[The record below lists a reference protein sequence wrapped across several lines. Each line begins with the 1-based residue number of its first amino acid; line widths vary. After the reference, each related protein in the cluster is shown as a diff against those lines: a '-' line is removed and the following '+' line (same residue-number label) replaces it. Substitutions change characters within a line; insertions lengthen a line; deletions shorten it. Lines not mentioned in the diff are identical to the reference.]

1 MTLEIIHRVPTSPRS
16 AAPLL
21 FVHGANSGAWVW
33 DVKFLPYFADRGYHA
48 SAVSLRGHGGSDGQ
62 ELLQMASLADYAAD
76 VALAIDQIRHATG
89 RAPVLIGHSMG
100 GMVLQKVL
108 QNHRDVEAMV
118 LMASVPPQGLMATSM
133 LMMLRDPF
141 LFQRV
146 AVLQSLGPFGLLM
159 PAAFTTIKEIL
170 FSEDMPDD
178 EVAKYE
184 RLWQPES
191 MRVVLD
197 MCGVDLPRPVKRPG
211 LQVLVLGGADD
222 LMVPP
227 SLTSATASAFGTVP
241 HIFPHVAHAMMLDTG
256 WEDVAASLA
265 DWLDGEIQLAA

>member
-1 MTLEIIHRVPTSPRS
+1 MTLEIIHRVPTSRRNAP
-16 AAPLL
+16 PLL

-33 DVKFLPYFADRGYHA
+33 DAKFLPYLADRGYDA
-48 SAVSLRGHGGSDGQ
+48 AAVSLRGHGGSNGL

-76 VALAIDQIRHATG
+76 VVQAIDEIRHATG

-108 QNHRDVEAMV
+108 QNHRDTEALV

-146 AVLQSLGPFGLLM
+146 AVLQSLGPFGVLM
-159 PAAFTTIKEIL
+159 PTAYDTIKDIL
-170 FSEDMPDD
+170 FSKDMP
-178 EVAKYE
+178 EEEIRKYE
-184 RLWQPES
+184 RFWQPES
-191 MRVVLD
+191 MRVVFD

-211 LQVLVLGGADD
+211 LQVLVMGGADD
-222 LMVPP
+222 KMVPP
-227 SLTSATASAFGTVP
+227 SLVNATAKAFGTVP
-241 HIFPHVAHAMMLDTG
+241 HIFPHVAHAMMLDSG